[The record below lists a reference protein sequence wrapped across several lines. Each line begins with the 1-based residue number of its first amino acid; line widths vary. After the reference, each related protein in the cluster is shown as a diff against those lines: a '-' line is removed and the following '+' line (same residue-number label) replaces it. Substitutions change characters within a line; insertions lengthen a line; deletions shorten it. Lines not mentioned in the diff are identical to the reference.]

1 MRSGRSLHASN
12 SDCNFVQSG
21 TYCRPFRKLDGDE
34 PAIEKSER
42 RRVGVRIQ
50 IVLLL
55 MGSEPLGRSDFPK
68 VLVCN
73 SFHQLLRSRVVDG
86 RWSRVLLLPRDAR
99 SIGKAERGP
108 AIVWHPAV
116 IQTHALQVDVWLSPS
131 DLEAVDRR
139 IGYLERLQSS
149 LV

>member
-55 MGSEPLGRSDFPK
+55 NGLEPTTIGEISYKFQADVSSGNATML
-68 VLVCN
+68 
-73 SFHQLLRSRVVDG
+73 SFGNRGCDSWISGKLSHDHFLNYA
-86 RWSRVLLLPRDAR
+86 AR
-99 SIGKAERGP
+99 G
-108 AIVWHPAV
+108 AV
-116 IQTHALQVDVWLSPS
+116 TN
-131 DLEAVDRR
+131 
-139 IGYLERLQSS
+139 
-149 LV
+149 

>member
-21 TYCRPFRKLDGDE
+21 TYCRPFRKLDGDG

-55 MGSEPLGRSDFPK
+55 NGHEPPTL
-68 VLVCN
+68 
-73 SFHQLLRSRVVDG
+73 
-86 RWSRVLLLPRDAR
+86 
-99 SIGKAERGP
+99 
-108 AIVWHPAV
+108 
-116 IQTHALQVDVWLSPS
+116 WLTR
-131 DLEAVDRR
+131 LE
-139 IGYLERLQSS
+139 LFESS
-149 LV
+149 CLTGGIFFSNASQGLT